1 MIQALKIKLYP
12 TKEQEKLMWQS
23 VGVNRFAYNWGLA
36 RSESYYNEHKKSL
49 SNNDLRKEFT
59 KLRKTDEYPWLKDV
73 SSEIPQQALKDLG
86 NAYKKF
92 FKKQGGFPKFKK
104 KGKCENSFYHHNN
117 KLKVNDDY
125 VYLEKIGLVKMSDEG
140 RLPKGNYKKDKIK
153 VTNPRIK
160 HNGRYWV
167 LTLGIEVKSEPVELT
182 NVSLGIDVGVKDLA
196 VCSNGQV
203 FKNINKSRTIKKLEK
218 RLRRLQRQVS
228 RKYEMN
234 KQDNKFV
241 KTKNII
247 KLERQ
252 IKLIHLRLSNIRNNH
267 LHQTTNKIVKT
278 KPSRIV
284 IEDLNVSGMMKN
296 RHLSKAIQQQKL
308 YEFRRQLEYK
318 TKKYGIELVLADR
331 WYPSSKTCSSC
342 GAIKSDLKLK
352 DRVFKCDCCGLEI
365 DRDLNASINL
375 SRYNQ

>member
-86 NAYKKF
+86 DAYKKF

-284 IEDLNVSGMMKN
+284 IEDLNVSGMTKN

>member
-1 MIQALKIKLYP
+1 MILSLKIKLYP
-12 TKEQEKLMWQS
+12 TKEQEQLMWQS
-23 VGVNRFAYNWGLA
+23 SGVSRYIYNWGLA
-36 RSESYYNEHKKSL
+36 LKKQKYEEENINL
-49 SNNDLRKEFT
+49 SISDLRKELTQFKKT
-59 KLRKTDEYPWLKDV
+59 SGFSWLNTPSADGGREALR
-73 SSEIPQQALKDLG
+73 DLG
-86 NAYKKF
+86 DAYKKF
-92 FKKQGGFPKFKK
+92 FKKQGGYPKFKK
-104 KGKCENSFYHHNN
+104 KGKCETSFYHDPR

-125 VYLEKIGLVKMSDEG
+125 IYLEKIGLVKMSDEG
-140 RLPKGNYKKDKIK
+140 RLPKGDYKKDKIK

-160 HNGRYWV
+160 HNGRYWI
-167 LTLGIEVKSEPVELT
+167 LTLGIEVEDESAELT

-196 VCSNGQV
+196 VCSDGQV

-218 RLRRLQRQVS
+218 RLKRLQRQVS

-234 KQDNKFV
+234 KQGNKFV

-247 KLERQ
+247 KLEHQ

-267 LHQTTNKIVKT
+267 LHQATNKIVKT

-308 YEFRRQLEYK
+308 YEFRRQWEYK

-331 WYPSSKTCSSC
+331 WYPSSKTCSGC

>member
-1 MIQALKIKLYP
+1 MILSLKIKLYP
-12 TKEQEKLMWQS
+12 TKEQEQLMWQS
-23 VGVNRFAYNWGLA
+23 SGVSRYIYNWGLA
-36 RSESYYNEHKKSL
+36 LKKQKYEEENINL
-49 SNNDLRKEFT
+49 SISDLRKELTQFKKT
-59 KLRKTDEYPWLKDV
+59 SGFSWLNTPSADGGREALR
-73 SSEIPQQALKDLG
+73 DLG
-86 NAYKKF
+86 DAYKKF
-92 FKKQGGFPKFKK
+92 FKKQGGYPKFKK
-104 KGKCENSFYHHNN
+104 KGKCETSFYHDPR

-125 VYLEKIGLVKMSDEG
+125 IYLEKIGLVKMSDEG
-140 RLPKGNYKKDKIK
+140 RLPKGVYKKDKIK

-160 HNGRYWV
+160 HNGRYWI
-167 LTLGIEVKSEPVELT
+167 LTLGIEVEDESAELT

-196 VCSNGQV
+196 VCSDGQV

-218 RLRRLQRQVS
+218 RLKRLQRQVS

-234 KQDNKFV
+234 KQGNKFV

-247 KLERQ
+247 KLEHQ

-267 LHQTTNKIVKT
+267 LHQATNKIVKT

-331 WYPSSKTCSSC
+331 WYPSSKTCSGC

>member
-1 MIQALKIKLYP
+1 MILSLKIKLHP
-12 TKEQEKLMWQS
+12 TKEQEQLMWQS
-23 VGVNRFAYNWGLA
+23 AGVSRYIYNWGLA
-36 RSESYYNEHKKSL
+36 LKKQKYEEENINL
-49 SNNDLRKEFT
+49 NIADLRKELT
-59 KLRKTDEYPWLKDV
+59 KFKKTSGLDWLNTPSADGGREALR
-73 SSEIPQQALKDLG
+73 DLG
-86 NAYKKF
+86 DAYKKF
-92 FKKQGGFPKFKK
+92 FKKQGGYPKFKK
-104 KGKCENSFYHHNN
+104 KGKCETSFYHDPR

-125 VYLEKIGLVKMSDEG
+125 VYLEKIGLVRMSDEG
-140 RLPKGNYKKDKIK
+140 RLPKGDYKKDKIK

-160 HNGRYWV
+160 HNGRYWI
-167 LTLGIEVKSEPVELT
+167 LTLGIEAEDKPVELT

-196 VCSNGQV
+196 VCSDGQV
-203 FKNINKSRTIKKLEK
+203 FKNINKSKTIKKLEK

-252 IKLIHLRLSNIRNNH
+252 IKLIHLRLSNIRSNH

-296 RHLSKAIQQQKL
+296 HHLSKAIQQQKL

-331 WYPSSKTCSSC
+331 WFPSSKTCSSC

>member
-1 MIQALKIKLYP
+1 MIKSLKIKLYP
-12 TKEQEKLMWQS
+12 TKEQEQLMWQS
-23 VGVNRFAYNWGLA
+23 VGVSRFAYNWGLA
-36 RSESYYNEHKKSL
+36 RSESYYKEHGKSL

-59 KLRKTDEYPWLKDV
+59 QLRNHKDYAWLTNV
-73 SSEIPQQALKDLG
+73 SSEIPQQALKDLKT
-86 NAYKKF
+86 AYDKF
-92 FKKQGGFPKFKK
+92 FKRKGGYPKFKR
-104 KGKCENSFYHHNN
+104 KGKCEDSFYHHNN

-125 VYLEKIGLVKMSDEG
+125 VQLEKIGLVRMSDEG

-167 LTLGIEVKSEPVELT
+167 LTLGIEIPNETIELT
-182 NVSLGIDVGVKDLA
+182 DVSLGIDVGVKELA
-196 VCSNGQV
+196 VCSDGQV
-203 FKNINKSRTIKKLEK
+203 FKNINKTLTVKKLEK
-218 RLRRLQRQVS
+218 RLKRLQRQVS

-234 KQDNKFV
+234 KQGNKFV

-247 KLERQ
+247 KLEHQ
-252 IKLIHLRLSNIRNNH
+252 IKLIYRRLTNIRNNH
-267 LHQTTNKIVKT
+267 LHQATNKIVKT

-296 RHLSKAIQQQKL
+296 KHLSKAIQQQKL
-308 YEFRRQLEYK
+308 YEFKRQLEYK

-331 WYPSSKTCSSC
+331 WYPSSKTCSCC

-352 DRVFKCDCCGLEI
+352 DRVFKCDCGFVL
-365 DRDLNASINL
+365 DRDLNAAINL
-375 SRYNQ
+375 ANYQNQ

>member
-1 MIQALKIKLYP
+1 
-12 TKEQEKLMWQS
+12 MWQS
-23 VGVNRFAYNWGLA
+23 SGVSRYIYNWGLA
-36 RSESYYNEHKKSL
+36 LKKQKYEEENINL
-49 SNNDLRKEFT
+49 SISDLRKELTQFKKT
-59 KLRKTDEYPWLKDV
+59 SGFSWLNTPSADGGREALR
-73 SSEIPQQALKDLG
+73 DLG
-86 NAYKKF
+86 DAYKKF
-92 FKKQGGFPKFKK
+92 FKKQGGYPKFKK
-104 KGKCENSFYHHNN
+104 KGKCETSFYHDPR

-125 VYLEKIGLVKMSDEG
+125 IYLEKIGLVKMSDEG
-140 RLPKGNYKKDKIK
+140 RLPKGDYKKDKIK

-160 HNGRYWV
+160 HNGRYWI
-167 LTLGIEVKSEPVELT
+167 LTLGIEVEDESAELT

-196 VCSNGQV
+196 VCSDGQV

-218 RLRRLQRQVS
+218 RLKRLQRQVS

-234 KQDNKFV
+234 KQGNKFV

-247 KLERQ
+247 KLEHQ

-267 LHQTTNKIVKT
+267 LHQATNKIVKT

-331 WYPSSKTCSSC
+331 WYPSSKTCSGC

>member
-1 MIQALKIKLYP
+1 MIQSLKIKLYP

-86 NAYKKF
+86 DAYKKF

-234 KQDNKFV
+234 KQDNRFV

-296 RHLSKAIQQQKL
+296 HHLSKAIQQQKL

>member
-1 MIQALKIKLYP
+1 MIQSLKIKLYP

-86 NAYKKF
+86 DAYKKF

-296 RHLSKAIQQQKL
+296 HHLSKAIQQQKL

>member
-86 NAYKKF
+86 DAYKKF